1 MARELIDPEKM
12 HGAPF
17 EVPVEHGRLYRRA
30 LEALNS
36 SGIPYVVSGAFAM
49 YAYTGL
55 WRNTKD
61 LDVFV
66 EGENAKRVLAVLEKA
81 EFEVELTDPKWLGK
95 AKKGEV
101 LIDIIFAAGNMVA
114 AVDEEW
120 MQRSRP
126 AHVLGVA
133 TQLASPEDLISFKA
147 FICERHRFDGA
158 DIAHII
164 QGLRG
169 KLDWDH
175 LIDRMGEHWE
185 LLLWQL
191 LFFRYVYP
199 CHTDYVPRRVMD
211 ELFGRYRKLLDERGP
226 KARGENF
233 RGTLVSQF
241 SFAKDVK
248 EGYRDLRNE
257 LRTQKRTAA

>member
-17 EVPVEHGRLYRRA
+17 EVPRSHGRLYRRA
-30 LEALNS
+30 LRALNA

-66 EGENAKRVLAVLEKA
+66 ERENVNKVLEVLGK
-81 EFEVELTDPKWLGK
+81 EGFDVELTDSKWLGK
-95 AKKGEV
+95 ATKGGV

-114 AVDEEW
+114 EVDRAW
-120 MQRSRP
+120 MEHARP
-126 AHVLGVA
+126 ALLLDVPTL
-133 TQLASPEDLISFKA
+133 LASPEDLISFKA

-158 DIAHII
+158 DIAHMI
-164 QGLRG
+164 QGLKG

-175 LIDRMGEHWE
+175 LLARMGKHWE
-185 LLLWQL
+185 LLFWHLV
-191 LFFRYVYP
+191 FFRYVYP
-199 CHTDYVPRRVMD
+199 CHRDYVPRRVMAR
-211 ELFGRYRKLLDERGP
+211 LLTRYRALLGRP
-226 KARGENF
+226 ASRRGEEF

-241 SFAKDVK
+241 SFANDVK
-248 EGYRDLRNE
+248 GGYRDLRKE
-257 LRTQKRTAA
+257 LRTRTRIAA

>member
-17 EVPVEHGRLYRRA
+17 EVPPEHGKLYRRA
-30 LEALNS
+30 LDALNE

-61 LDVFV
+61 LDVFIEREHV
-66 EGENAKRVLAVLEKA
+66 HRALAALEQA
-81 EFEVELTDPKWLGK
+81 GFDVELTDALWLGK

-101 LIDIIFAAGNMVA
+101 FIDIIFAAGNMVA
-114 AVDEEW
+114 GVDREW
-120 MQRSRP
+120 MERARP

-133 TQLASPEDLISFKA
+133 TQLAAPEDLISFKA

-158 DIAHII
+158 DIAHMI

-169 KLDWDH
+169 RLDWDH

-185 LLLWQL
+185 LLLWHL

-211 ELFGRYRKLLDERGP
+211 KLLGRYQELLAKG
-226 KARGENF
+226 ARPEQGEAF

-248 EGYRDLRNE
+248 EGYRDLRDE
-257 LRTQKRTAA
+257 LRKQRAA

>member
-12 HGAPF
+12 HDAPF
-17 EVPVEHGRLYRRA
+17 EVPKEHGRLYRRA
-30 LEALNS
+30 LQALNES
-36 SGIPYVVSGAFAM
+36 EIPYVVSGAFAM

-66 EGENAKRVLAVLEKA
+66 KRESVGKALLALETA
-81 EFEVELTDPKWLGK
+81 GFDVELTDDKWLGK
-95 AKKGEV
+95 AKKGDV

-114 AVDEEW
+114 VVDDEW
-120 MQRSRP
+120 MERAKP
-126 AHVLGVA
+126 AHLLGVA

-158 DIAHII
+158 DIAHMV
-164 QGLRG
+164 QGLKG

-175 LIDRMGEHWE
+175 LIARMGEHWE
-185 LLLWQL
+185 LLLWHL

-199 CHTDYVPRRVMD
+199 CHTEFVPRRVMD
-211 ELFGRYRKLLDERGP
+211 QLFGRYQDLLEHPSQLERGE
-226 KARGENF
+226 AF

-248 EGYRDLRNE
+248 EGYRDLRRE
-257 LRTQKRTAA
+257 LRTRHRAA

>member
-17 EVPVEHGRLYRRA
+17 EVPKEHGRLYRRA
-30 LEALNS
+30 LEALNA

-66 EGENAKRVLAVLEKA
+66 ERESVGKVLLALEK
-81 EFEVELTDPKWLGK
+81 EGFDVELTDAKWLGK

-114 AVDEEW
+114 AVDREW
-120 MQRSRP
+120 MDRARP
-126 AHVLGVA
+126 AHVLGVP

-158 DIAHII
+158 DIAHMI
-164 QGLRG
+164 QGLEGR
-169 KLDWDH
+169 LDWDH
-175 LIDRMGEHWE
+175 LIERMGEHWE
-185 LLLWQL
+185 LLLWHL
-191 LFFRYVYP
+191 VFFRYVYP
-199 CHTDYVPRRVMD
+199 CHADFVPRRVM
-211 ELFGRYRKLLDERGP
+211 EKLLGRYEKLVATPSALPRGD
-226 KARGENF
+226 GF

-248 EGYRDLRNE
+248 EGYRDLRGE
-257 LRTQKRTAA
+257 LRSRQRAA